1 MQTQI
6 TARHF
11 EAQPPIKEYVTK
23 KLSKLERYYDGITDA
38 RVVLGEDGGAGA
50 GKSAEIVL
58 HVYQQTLSANSN
70 GTSHEEAID
79 RCINALRRQI
89 KKYKAKLRST
99 DKDYQK

>member
-11 EAQPPIKEYVTK
+11 EANPALRDYAAD
-23 KLSKLERYYDGITDA
+23 KLATLERYYDGITEA
-38 RVVLGEDGGAGA
+38 RVVLSDDGGPATN
-50 GKSAEIVL
+50 KSAEVIVR
-58 HVYQQTLSANSN
+58 VYQQTLSAT
-70 GTSHEEAID
+70 GQGVSHEDAID
-79 RCINALRRQI
+79 HCMSALRRQI

>member
-11 EAQPPIKEYVTK
+11 DANPALRDYASN
-23 KLSKLERYYDGITDA
+23 KLTRLERYYDGITEA
-38 RVVLGEDGGAGA
+38 RVVLSDEGGPAA
-50 GKSAEIVL
+50 GKSAEIII
-58 HVYQQTLSANSN
+58 HVYQKTLSANSD

-79 RCINALRRQI
+79 RCMAAIRRQI
-89 KKYKAKLRST
+89 KKYKGKLRSK

>member
-11 EAQPPIKEYVTK
+11 EANPSLRDYATN
-23 KLSKLERYYDGITDA
+23 KLSTLERYYDGITEA
-38 RVVLGEDGGAGA
+38 RVVLSDDGGPAA
-50 GKSAEIVL
+50 NKSAEVVVR
-58 HVYQQTLSANSN
+58 VYQQTLSAN
-70 GTSHEEAID
+70 GQGVSHEEAID
-79 RCINALRRQI
+79 RCMSALRRQI

>member
-11 EAQPPIKEYVTK
+11 SADSTLKEYAETK
-23 KLSKLERYYDGITDA
+23 LATLERYYNGIQEA
-38 RVVLGEDGGAGA
+38 QVILGEDGQPGSS
-50 GKSAEIVL
+50 KSAEVVIR
-58 HVYQQTLSANSN
+58 VYQQTLSASN
-70 GTSHEEAID
+70 RGSTHEDAID
-79 RCINALRRQI
+79 QCVKALRRQI

>member
-11 EAQPPIKEYVTK
+11 HADSTLQEYAES
-23 KLSKLERYYDGITDA
+23 KLATLERYYDGIMEA
-38 RVVLGEDGGAGA
+38 RVVLTEDGAPGKS
-50 GKSAEIVL
+50 KSAEIFVS
-58 HVYQQTLSANSN
+58 VYQQILSAAGN
-70 GTSHEEAID
+70 GSTHEDAID
-79 RCINALRRQI
+79 QCIKALRRQI